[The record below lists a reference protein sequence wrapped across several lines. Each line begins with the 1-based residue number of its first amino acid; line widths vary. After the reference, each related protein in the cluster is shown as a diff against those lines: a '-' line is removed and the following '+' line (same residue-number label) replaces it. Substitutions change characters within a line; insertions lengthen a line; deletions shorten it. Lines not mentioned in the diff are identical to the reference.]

1 MGKSSGIAAR
11 LACILGFKEVAPR
24 MSEKNVPAKVVRT
37 VDEATR
43 KAAELYADNTALRT
57 FIVSIPYLGGGI
69 DMIIATEGQK
79 VTKERIFKLIDE
91 MKQRME
97 QHEEEA
103 INKEYL
109 ASDEFIDLVIKAFD
123 SAAKTRNEEK
133 IRLYARILTE
143 STVRD
148 KQGTYFPEEYL
159 NVLAGLTPRQVEV
172 AWAIY
177 EVQVEPREERH
188 PEGGE
193 GWHQEKEQ
201 VRKKLN
207 LDGTQLVFMLKSL
220 VAAGLV
226 AEIGRT
232 TPGTI
237 AIEYSITPA
246 FKEMMDFL
254 DISK

>member
-1 MGKSSGIAAR
+1 MR
-11 LACILGFKEVAPR
+11 LIFHSPK
-24 MSEKNVPAKVVRT
+24 
-37 VDEATR
+37 
-43 KAAELYADNTALRT
+43 
-57 FIVSIPYLGGGI
+57 IGGGI

-79 VTKERIFKLIDE
+79 ATKKRSFKLIDE

-103 INKEYL
+103 SNKEYL

-148 KQGTYFPEEYL
+148 KQETYFPEEYL
-159 NVLAGLTPRQVEV
+159 NVLAGLTSRQVEV
-172 AWAIY
+172 AWAMY
-177 EVQVEPREERH
+177 EVQVVPREERH
-188 PEGGE
+188 PEGDD
-193 GWHQEKEQ
+193 GWHQEKELLC
-201 VRKKLN
+201 KKLN
-207 LDGTQLVFMLKSL
+207 LDGTQLKFLLKGL

-232 TPGTI
+232 KPGTI
-237 AIEYSITPA
+237 ATEYSITPA
-246 FKEMMDFL
+246 FEEMMSFL
-254 DISK
+254 DSSK